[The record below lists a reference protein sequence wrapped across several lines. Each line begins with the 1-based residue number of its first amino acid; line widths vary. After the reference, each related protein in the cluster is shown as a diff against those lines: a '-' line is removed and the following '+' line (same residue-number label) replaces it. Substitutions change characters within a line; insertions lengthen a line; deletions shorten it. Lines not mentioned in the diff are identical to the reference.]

1 MIKNKNSLKV
11 SLSSKD
17 FAKLKCDD
25 VDKLFMKD
33 SKLKKPVGLAAK
45 GWKLVM
51 IKGSTDDATTALEN
65 AKKRMKDMMTGMDGT
80 SSCTFL
86 FSRRTGWW

>member
-1 MIKNKNSLKV
+1 M

-25 VDKLFMKD
+25 VDKLFTKD
-33 SKLKKPVGLAAK
+33 SQLKKPVGLAAK

-51 IKGSTDDATTALEN
+51 VKGWTDDATTAFEN
-65 AKKRMKDMMTGMDGT
+65 AKKQMNNMMAETQGTGV
-80 SSCTFL
+80 CTFL